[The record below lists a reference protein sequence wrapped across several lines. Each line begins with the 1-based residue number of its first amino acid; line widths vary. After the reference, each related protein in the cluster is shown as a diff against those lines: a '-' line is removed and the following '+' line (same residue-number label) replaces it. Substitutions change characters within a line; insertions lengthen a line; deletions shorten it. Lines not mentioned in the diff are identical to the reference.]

1 MATRIRIPFLPR
13 WTALVALGCALL
25 GMGGVAQ
32 AEPLVVRIGFAS
44 VGVDNRQFAGG
55 SSVAIAHAEGYLEKA
70 FKDDPDVRFEWY
82 FFKGAGPA
90 VNEAIANGQLDFAIQ
105 GDLPSV
111 IGRANGLKT
120 KILMASGAHAPTYL
134 AVPEGS
140 TLSTVKE
147 LKGKKVAIFRGTNNH
162 LAVVKVLAAN
172 GLSERDLQ
180 VLNMDNATTNSAL
193 ASKDIDGAFGNWP
206 LISLHLAN
214 RAKIIYSTKGDDPAF
229 ERHSMVLVTEA
240 FESAHPETVQKIIT
254 EFVRAARWSSEPANF
269 DQVVAIWARSGT
281 PEAVFRY
288 DFADTDVRYRNSP
301 IVDPFLVGQYRF
313 QARQAKEFALVR
325 RDVDVRGWF
334 EPKYV
339 DSAIKSLGLEG
350 YWTRY
355 DSNGKP
361 LGS

>member
-1 MATRIRIPFLPR
+1 MAMRLRFPSRRLLS
-13 WTALVALGCALL
+13 ALAVLACGMAAATVAA
-25 GMGGVAQ
+25 

-44 VGVDNRQFAGG
+44 IGVDNKPFAGG
-55 SSVAIAHAEGYLEKA
+55 SSVAIAHAERYLETA
-70 FKDDPDVRFEWY
+70 FKDDPDVRFEWF

-120 KILMASGAHAPTYL
+120 KILMAAGAHAPTYM

-140 TLSTVKE
+140 PLTGVAE

-162 LAVVKVLAAN
+162 LAVVKALAAN

-193 ASKDIDGAFGNWP
+193 ASKDVDAAFGNWP
-206 LISLHLAN
+206 LIVLHQSG
-214 RAKIIYSTKGDDPAF
+214 RAKIVYSTKGDDPAF
-229 ERHSMVLVTEA
+229 ERHSTVLVTEA
-240 FESAHPETVQKIIT
+240 FESSHPAVVQKIIT
-254 EFVRAARWSSEPANF
+254 EFVRAARWTSDDANL
-269 DQVVAIWARSGT
+269 DAIVAIWARSGT
-281 PEAVFRY
+281 PESVFRY
-288 DFADTDVRYRNSP
+288 DLAGTELRYRSSP
-301 IVDPFLVGQYRF
+301 IVDPFLVEQYRV
-313 QARQAKEFALVR
+313 QARQAKEFGLIR

-339 DSAIKSLGLEG
+339 DTAISTLGLDG
-350 YWTRY
+350 YWTRFGP
-355 DSNGKP
+355 NGKP